1 MNSERGNYLQLKE
14 DLLAKETSLFQS
26 QTMINELQKE
36 LEQTQNEV
44 FEFLVI
50 YSIIIRL
57 FR

>member
-44 FEFLVI
+44 FEFLFI
-50 YSIIIRL
+50 LSHYYL
-57 FR
+57 FT